1 MTYVTYDEY
10 KEMKGTTLNLNE
22 ETADKYLD
30 LASYDID
37 NLTFNRIKKIGF
49 ENLTDFQKLTIKT
62 AVVLQADFRF
72 ENEDWLNSALSQ
84 YSINGVSVNYGDSKS
99 VSVVNNV
106 FIPNTTLAILKQTG
120 LCSLILR

>member
-1 MTYVTYDEY
+1 MKYVTYDEY
-10 KEMKGTTLNLNE
+10 KGMKGTTLNE
-22 ETADKYLD
+22 ETAEKYLD

-120 LCSLILR
+120 LCSLVLR

>member
-10 KEMKGTTLNLNE
+10 TSMKGSTLNE
-22 ETADKYLD
+22 ETAEKYLE

-49 ENLTDFQKLTIKT
+49 ENLTDFQKLTVKT
-62 AVVLQADFRF
+62 AVILQADFRS
-72 ENEDWLNSALSQ
+72 ENEDWLSSALSQ

-99 VSVVNNV
+99 VCAVNNV
-106 FIPNTTLAILKQTG
+106 FIPKPTLAILKQTG
-120 LCSLILR
+120 LCSLILG

>member
-10 KEMKGTTLNLNE
+10 KEMKGSTLNE

-49 ENLTDFQKLTIKT
+49 ENLADFQKLTIKT
-62 AVVLQADFRF
+62 AVILQADFRF

-99 VSVVNNV
+99 ISVVNNTFV
-106 FIPNTTLAILKQTG
+106 PNTTLAILKQTG

>member
-10 KEMKGTTLNLNE
+10 KEMKGSTLNE

-62 AVVLQADFRF
+62 AVILQADFRF

-99 VSVVNNV
+99 VSVVNNTFV
-106 FIPNTTLAILKQTG
+106 PNTTLAILKQTG

>member
-10 KEMKGTTLNLNE
+10 KEMKGSILNE

-62 AVVLQADFRF
+62 AVILQADFRF

-99 VSVVNNV
+99 VGVVNNTFV
-106 FIPNTTLAILKQTG
+106 PNTTLAILKQTG

>member
-1 MTYVTYDEY
+1 MYVTYEEY
-10 KEMKGTTLNLNE
+10 KSMKGTVLNE
-22 ETADKYLD
+22 ETAEKYLE

>member
-1 MTYVTYDEY
+1 MTYVTYEEY
-10 KEMKGTTLNLNE
+10 KTMKGCTLNE

-72 ENEDWLNSALSQ
+72 ENEDWLDSALSQ

-99 VSVVNNV
+99 VRVVNDV

>member
-10 KEMKGTTLNLNE
+10 KEMKGSTLNE

-62 AVVLQADFRF
+62 AVILQADFRYD
-72 ENEDWLNSALSQ
+72 NEDWLNSALSQ

-99 VSVVNNV
+99 VSVVNNTFV
-106 FIPNTTLAILKQTG
+106 PNTTLAILKQTG

>member
-1 MTYVTYDEY
+1 MYVTYDEY
-10 KEMKGTTLNLNE
+10 KEMKGTTLNE
-22 ETADKYLD
+22 GTAEKYLD

-62 AVVLQADFRF
+62 AVVLQADFRL

-84 YSINGVSVNYGDSKS
+84 YSINGVSVNYGDRKS
-99 VSVVNNV
+99 VRVVNDV
-106 FIPNTTLAILKQTG
+106 FVPNTILAILKQTG

>member
-1 MTYVTYDEY
+1 MYITYDEY
-10 KEMKGTTLNLNE
+10 KSMNGETLTE
-22 ETADKYLD
+22 DIAEKYLD

-37 NLTFNRIKKIGF
+37 NITFNRIKKIGF

-62 AVVLQADFRF
+62 AVVLQADFRV
-72 ENEDWLNSALSQ
+72 ENENWLNSALSQ
-84 YSINGVSVNYGDSKS
+84 YSINGVSVNYGSSKS

-106 FIPNTTLAILKQTG
+106 FTPNTVLAILKQTG

>member
-10 KEMKGTTLNLNE
+10 KEMKGSTLNE

-62 AVVLQADFRF
+62 AVILQADFRF

-84 YSINGVSVNYGDSKS
+84 YSINGVSVDYGDSKS
-99 VSVVNNV
+99 VSVVNNTFV
-106 FIPNTTLAILKQTG
+106 PNTTLAILKQTG

>member
-1 MTYVTYDEY
+1 MTYVTYEEY
-10 KEMKGTTLNLNE
+10 KTMKGCTLNE
-22 ETADKYLD
+22 ETAEKYLE

-62 AVVLQADFRF
+62 AVALQADFRF
-72 ENEDWLNSALSQ
+72 ENEDWLDSALSQ

>member
-1 MTYVTYDEY
+1 MTYVTYEEY
-10 KEMKGTTLNLNE
+10 KTMKGCTLNE
-22 ETADKYLD
+22 ETAEKYLE

-62 AVVLQADFRF
+62 AVALQADFRF
-72 ENEDWLNSALSQ
+72 ENEDWLDSALSQ

-99 VSVVNNV
+99 VRVVNDI

>member
-10 KEMKGTTLNLNE
+10 KEMKGSTLNE

-62 AVVLQADFRF
+62 AVILQADFRF

-99 VSVVNNV
+99 VGVVNNTFV
-106 FIPNTTLAILKQTG
+106 PNTTLAILKQTG

>member
-10 KEMKGTTLNLNE
+10 KEMKGSTLNE

-62 AVVLQADFRF
+62 AVILQADFRF

-84 YSINGVSVNYGDSKS
+84 YSINGVSVSYGDSKS
-99 VSVVNNV
+99 VSVVNNTFV
-106 FIPNTTLAILKQTG
+106 PNTTLAILKQTG